1 MSTPDSQGPRGRW
14 WPPALL
20 LLAYATLN
28 LGGWWYYRRAED
40 TVITTVGER
49 LLVSTQQVASG
60 LTGSSLIAWVYP
72 SLDTVA
78 HAAMLQKMSDL
89 GRRQEFESFSVLT
102 PDGVPWLESKD
113 DSSAVSE
120 IRLAAGLSFISAAA
134 GEPMVSRPYA
144 SRGEYFLAA
153 CAPVMED
160 SAVIAV
166 AVGEAGNEY
175 FSPLRELR
183 SGLVVLDAFAG
194 LLFLTIGL
202 IWMTIQ
208 RRLARAE
215 AAALRS
221 AQLAAMGQMVAT
233 VAHELKN
240 PLGIIKN
247 TAERLR
253 KKYGTDDEPLFDF
266 IPEEVDR
273 LDAIVRRYLQFARLE
288 VASGETVDVEALATG
303 LQSQVDPGDAELVLR
318 IQERAT
324 VTADP
329 AALRQVFLNLLLNAI
344 DACRHRGGGQIIL
357 SAIPSGS
364 TVEIVIADTG
374 EGMDAET
381 LRRAAE
387 PFFTTR
393 TDGSGLGIYLAQ
405 TLTEKMG
412 GRMIIKSRAGQG
424 TSVTLVLPAGDT
436 EQP

>member
-1 MSTPDSQGPRGRW
+1 MSTSESQGPRGRW
-14 WPPALL
+14 WPPVLL
-20 LLAYATLN
+20 LLAYAMLN

-49 LLVSTQQVASG
+49 LLVSTQQVAGG
-60 LTGSSLIAWVYP
+60 LTLSSLNAWAYP

-78 HAAMLQKMSDL
+78 HATMLQQMSDL
-89 GRRQEFESFSVLT
+89 GSRQEFESFSVFT
-102 PDGVPWLESKD
+102 PDGVLWLESKE
-113 DSSAVSE
+113 DSLAAVSE
-120 IRLAAGLSFISAAA
+120 IALAAGLSFLSAGA

-153 CAPVMED
+153 CAPVIED
-160 SAVIAV
+160 SIVVAV

-194 LLFLTIGL
+194 LLFLAIGL
-202 IWMTIQ
+202 IWMAIQ

-215 AAALRS
+215 AAAMRS

-253 KKYGTDDEPLFDF
+253 KKYGIDDEALFDF

-288 VASGETVDVEALATG
+288 VASGETVDLEALAAG

-318 IQERAT
+318 IQEGAT

-329 AALRQVFLNLLLNAI
+329 AALRQIFLNLLLNAI
-344 DACRHRGGGQIIL
+344 DACRSGGQISL
-357 SAIPSGS
+357 SAIPRGS

-424 TSVTLVLPAGDT
+424 TSVTLILPAGDT